1 MKPRITELDMSP
13 FDDQNVDLY
22 TPIRG
27 LLSVCTQKSEL
38 RKFILLEKK

>member
-22 TPIRG
+22 TPIN
-27 LLSVCTQKSEL
+27 QKARNDES
-38 RKFILLEKK
+38 